1 MAGQRT
7 CIKCNTPQEPIVIV
21 GVEIDRCPNCGGIWL
36 DGGEIKELIA
46 RRSSPDGDAQLEAAI
61 DRLSKAR
68 PLGGA
73 PPMVAGDAVH
83 KACPACSGKLTIAH
97 FAQTQIEHCNACQG
111 VFLDRGELARAMK
124 LVDSNEATTI
134 MALAASVTTSGTI
147 GG

>member
-1 MAGQRT
+1 MAGQRI

-46 RRSSPDGDAQLEAAI
+46 RRQAPGGDAQLESAI
-61 DRLSKAR
+61 DQLSQSQ
-68 PLGGA
+68 PLPA
-73 PPMVAGDAVH
+73 NPPMVAGDVVD
-83 KACPACSGKLTIAH
+83 KPCPACGGKLTNVY
-97 FAQTQIEHCNACQG
+97 FPGGQIEHCNACQG
-111 VFLDRGELARAMK
+111 VFLDRGELAKAMQ

-147 GG
+147 G